1 MTGQQASNSVNAKV
15 SYLCAGILK
24 EKSAFSPATV
34 FFEKIRL
41 IPMKS

>member
-34 FFEKIRL
+34 FEKIRL
-41 IPMKS
+41 IPMNS